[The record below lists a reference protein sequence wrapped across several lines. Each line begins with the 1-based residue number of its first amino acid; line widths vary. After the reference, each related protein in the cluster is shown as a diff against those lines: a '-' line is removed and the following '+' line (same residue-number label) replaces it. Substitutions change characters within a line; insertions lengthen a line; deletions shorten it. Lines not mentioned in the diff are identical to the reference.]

1 MLTIHRASSNKQVSP
16 VFFFKAV
23 FLCSVVVLAGCAG
36 ITIPKDALILSPSSL
51 ADRQLQS
58 RVYEDVSEAD
68 ILSAS
73 VGIMQDLGATIT
85 ETESDLGLIVGEKMR
100 DATDPGQVAGALV
113 MAVLLAPV
121 AIDKRQKIKFSLV
134 TTPVSSA
141 KSNNRWLVRLT
152 IQRIV
157 WNTQNQVSRIEAV
170 RDADIFQEFFE
181 KLDKSLFLEQQS

>member
-1 MLTIHRASSNKQVSP
+1 MSY
-16 VFFFKAV
+16 FKAL
-23 FLCSVVVLAGCAG
+23 FLCSVVVLAGCPSR
-36 ITIPKDALILSPSSL
+36 TIPKDALILSPSSL

-73 VGIMQDLGATIT
+73 VGILQDLGAKIT
-85 ETESDLGLIVGEKMR
+85 ETETDLGLIVGEKMR
-100 DATDPGQVAGALV
+100 DATDPGQVAGAVV
-113 MAVLLAPV
+113 MAILLGASMSV
-121 AIDKRQKIKFSLV
+121 DDRQKIKFSLV
-134 TTPVSSA
+134 TTPVSA
-141 KSNNRWLVRLT
+141 AQNNNRWLVRLT

>member
-1 MLTIHRASSNKQVSP
+1 MSCFRVAILCLVVS
-16 VFFFKAV
+16 
-23 FLCSVVVLAGCAG
+23 LAGCAS
-36 ITIPKDALILSPSSL
+36 TRIPKDALTLTPSSL

-73 VGIMQDLGATIT
+73 VGIIQDLGAKIT
-85 ETESDLGLIVGEKMR
+85 ETETDLGLVVGEKMR
-100 DATDPGQVAGALV
+100 DATDPGQVAGAIILSI
-113 MAVLLAPV
+113 LFGSSV
-121 AIDKRQKIKFSLV
+121 AYDKQQKIKFSLV

-141 KSNNRWLVRLT
+141 KRNKRWLVRLT

-157 WNTQNQVSRIEAV
+157 WNTQNRVSRIEAV
-170 RDADIFQEFFE
+170 SDAEIFQGFFE